1 MLVATVSAGNEENVV
16 LSTDFV
22 VVAIKV
28 SMGCKGHFKGLLS
41 MIVRECVL
49 Y

>member
-1 MLVATVSAGNEENVV
+1 MLVATVSAGNEVFV

-28 SMGCKGHFKGLLS
+28 SMGCKGHFESLLS